1 MNRLVSRLAV
11 LVGAIIG
18 IVCFFVPWVVAR
30 TLESVL
36 PLLSAVGDL
45 FGEGVGDIIGSTGQY
60 TSLTGVQLATE
71 LPWVTFWF
79 KVPVVLP
86 LGLGVAA
93 LLWLLVAVSTRLR
106 TGRGIDLA
114 LGLGCVVAAA
124 LLIFGGSS
132 IEHLALNTGL
142 LGAATNALGMRLT
155 TGYWLSLVALLLL
168 TFGFGLGVS
177 TVPAPREDEDT
188 FGD

>member
-1 MNRLVSRLAV
+1 MNRLAARLVVFVGAV
-11 LVGAIIG
+11 LAG
-18 IVCFFVPWVVAR
+18 ISFFMPWVAAR
-30 TLESVL
+30 TLASAL
-36 PLLSAVGDL
+36 PFLGALGDLLS
-45 FGEGVGDIIGSTGQY
+45 EGVGDLIGGAAQY
-60 TSLTGVQLATE
+60 TSLTGVQLTTD
-71 LPWVTFWF
+71 LPWVTVWF

-86 LGLGVAA
+86 LGLGVAG
-93 LLWLLVAVSTRLR
+93 LLWLLIAVSTHVRA
-106 TGRGIDLA
+106 GRGVDLA

-124 LLIFGGSS
+124 LLIVGGSS
-132 IEHLALNTGL
+132 IEHLALKTGV

-177 TVPAPREDEDT
+177 TAPAPREDEDT